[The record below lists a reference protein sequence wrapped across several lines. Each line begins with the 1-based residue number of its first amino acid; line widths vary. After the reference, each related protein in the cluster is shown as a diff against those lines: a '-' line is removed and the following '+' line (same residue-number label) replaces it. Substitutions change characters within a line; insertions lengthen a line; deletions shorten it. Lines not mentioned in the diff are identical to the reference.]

1 MKSLTLLIIAGNIL
15 FAFPVLSQ
23 DIKID
28 TIKSQSTAN
37 DQFKENL
44 KESVDDFESSKNM
57 NELVSAANRL
67 SLIANKFKDQWSA
80 NYYACYSLTVLS
92 YVEKE
97 AKKKDAYLDE
107 AEVYLS
113 KAFSEFKTE
122 YDEFY
127 VLKAMLANARLAV
140 QPALRYK
147 KYGDLFNENTE
158 KAMSLNPGNPRIYY
172 LKGNSLFY
180 TPKMF
185 GGGAKNALTQ
195 FEKAETLFK
204 NESKD
209 DIYKPYWGEIQNNQM
224 IEKCKGE
231 IK

>member
-37 DQFKENL
+37 DQFKEDL
-44 KESVDDFESSKNM
+44 KESVDDFESAKNI

-113 KAFSEFKTE
+113 KAFSEFNSASFLCTE
-122 YDEFY
+122 
-127 VLKAMLANARLAV
+127 
-140 QPALRYK
+140 
-147 KYGDLFNENTE
+147 
-158 KAMSLNPGNPRIYY
+158 
-172 LKGNSLFY
+172 
-180 TPKMF
+180 
-185 GGGAKNALTQ
+185 
-195 FEKAETLFK
+195 
-204 NESKD
+204 
-209 DIYKPYWGEIQNNQM
+209 
-224 IEKCKGE
+224 
-231 IK
+231 